1 MRWWSLKQQYA
12 DKYRKLGLK
21 IAYYRKLRGYTQ
33 EQLAEKLNMNP
44 AYIGHVEAP
53 NIDKAISMDTLF
65 GIAEVLSISASKL
78 LDFEGDDW
86 YGIPSA
92 LNDIKERYRRK
103 PIRETD
109 GFSYGLF
116 CMKFVLK

>member
-1 MRWWSLKQQYA
+1 LKQQYA

-33 EQLAEKLNMNP
+33 EQLAERLNMNP

-65 GIAEVLSISASKL
+65 GISEALNVPASKL
-78 LDFEGDDW
+78 LDFDGDD
-86 YGIPSA
+86 
-92 LNDIKERYRRK
+92 
-103 PIRETD
+103 
-109 GFSYGLF
+109 
-116 CMKFVLK
+116 